1 MIQIVQLYPQ
11 IILIRTKSKNNTV
24 IETNCHNKDLL
35 RLLESL
41 LFLAGLLLLLRPPPL
56 WTFLIDGRLAVQVS
70 PGTKHYQLNNSEVVE
85 GTETIMSTSRVKP
98 LSAHAPVAGAPP
110 PPAPAPESKHAV
122 DNQLTTHRNI
132 QELDDE
138 KGETLYNLL
147 LLTGLL
153 LLGLLERDLPNLPP
167 FPPLLIST

>member
-1 MIQIVQLYPQ
+1 
-11 IILIRTKSKNNTV
+11 
-24 IETNCHNKDLL
+24 
-35 RLLESL
+35 
-41 LFLAGLLLLLRPPPL
+41 
-56 WTFLIDGRLAVQVS
+56 
-70 PGTKHYQLNNSEVVE
+70 
-85 GTETIMSTSRVKP
+85 MSGSWVKP

-110 PPAPAPESKHAV
+110 PPAPAPESKPAV

>member
-1 MIQIVQLYPQ
+1 MNY
-11 IILIRTKSKNNTV
+11 
-24 IETNCHNKDLL
+24 HNRDLL

-56 WTFLIDGRLAVQVS
+56 WTFLIVGRLAVQVS

-110 PPAPAPESKHAV
+110 PPAPAPESGHPV
-122 DNQLTTHRNI
+122 DNKFSTHRNL
-132 QELDDE
+132 QKLDAE
-138 KGETLYNLL
+138 NCEA
-147 LLTGLL
+147 
-153 LLGLLERDLPNLPP
+153 
-167 FPPLLIST
+167 LIEHCATCSA

>member
-1 MIQIVQLYPQ
+1 
-11 IILIRTKSKNNTV
+11 
-24 IETNCHNKDLL
+24 
-35 RLLESL
+35 
-41 LFLAGLLLLLRPPPL
+41 
-56 WTFLIDGRLAVQVS
+56 
-70 PGTKHYQLNNSEVVE
+70 
-85 GTETIMSTSRVKP
+85 MSRSRVEP